1 MRINLLKNLIMKRNS
16 LYMKRLVLLAGAL
29 FCAVAL
35 QAQVVDSAH
44 LLINYVP
51 KLTNANKINEQ
62 AVIVDTAQEKVEFRY
77 VITPQKPE
85 LTFSPTK
92 ISVSKLNPEYQER
105 YYRDY
110 LKVGFGYPIT
120 PLAELSVHN
129 TRNAK
134 FSYGINFH
142 HFSSWAEPIGKIQK
156 QYAYAPT
163 SDTRVHLFLNRY
175 FRNYTLYSSVGY
187 NHELANLF
195 GYKKSFIQEL
205 YPANYEDYYAK
216 SYRDSIRNSFHHV
229 KAEVGVRSNYTTEDR
244 KVKEDVRLHYDF
256 IHTHWRDMEHNVGL
270 KGLVAYDDRF
280 LKISGYQ
287 HYQLD
292 LGFDYYNNTWGDSV
306 LIGSELG
313 NPHMVRRTDN
323 SFQLELRPTMNF
335 TIKEYHILAGVGVP
349 VLMANNKAQCP
360 VYPIAELQLGLVRGL
375 LSIYAGVDGKSQY
388 NSLRDLLYEN
398 PYVKPQL
405 DSLRFTKT
413 QISIYGGIKGNIV
426 KKLNYHISARY
437 SYSRDMAFFMLDTAS
452 LLKNQFDVVY
462 AERGSMLNV
471 CANLSWETLDHL
483 YLNLNANYWGYYFSD
498 NYEHPEHAWYKP
510 TWDIGFQGRYILNKK
525 FIFDLNA
532 KVEFGRWALVPHAVS
547 HPDGTTS
554 VWYEAANDLKKSP
567 NGEKYVKPVLNFGV
581 GFEYLIDKHF
591 SVWAAINNI
600 GCQYASTY
608 YDFHNFG
615 INAMAGITYS
625 FGDEPLKPQKKKK

>member
-1 MRINLLKNLIMKRNS
+1 
-16 LYMKRLVLLAGAL
+16 MKRLVLFAGAL
-29 FCAVAL
+29 LFAAAL

-51 KLTNANKINEQ
+51 KLNNATKINQQ

-129 TRNAK
+129 TRNTK
-134 FSYGINFH
+134 YSYGLNFH

-156 QYAYAPT
+156 KYAYAPT

-175 FRNYTLYSSVGY
+175 FKNYTLYSSVGY

-195 GYKKSFIQEL
+195 GYNRDWGFD
-205 YPANYEDYYAK
+205 DYYYQK
-216 SYRDSIRNSFHHV
+216 PYRDSINNSFHHA
-229 KAEVGVRSNYTTEDR
+229 KAEVGIRSNYTTEDR
-244 KVKEDVRLHYDF
+244 VVKEDVKVHYDF
-256 IHTHWRDMEHNVGL
+256 IHTHWKDMEHNVGL
-270 KGLVAYDDRF
+270 NGMVAYDARF

-292 LGFDYYNNTWGDSV
+292 LNFDYYNNTWGDSV
-306 LIGSELG
+306 LMGAELG
-313 NPHMVRRTDN
+313 NPHMVRRADN

-349 VLMANNKAQCP
+349 VLMANNKVQCP
-360 VYPIAELQLGLVRGL
+360 VYPIAELQLGLVRGI

-437 SYSRDMAFFMLDTAS
+437 SYTRDMAFFMLDTTS

-462 AERGSMLNV
+462 ADRGSKLNV
-471 CANLSWETLDHL
+471 CANLSWETMDHL
-483 YLNLNANYWGYYFSD
+483 YLNLNANYWGYFFSD
-498 NYEHPEHAWYKP
+498 KDEHPEHAWYKP
-510 TWDIGFQGRYILNKK
+510 TWDIGFEGRYILNKK
-525 FIFDLNA
+525 FIFDVNA
-532 KVEFGRWALVPHAVS
+532 KVEFGRWALVPK
-547 HPDGTTS
+547 TS
-554 VWYEAANDLKKSP
+554 VDEFGVTHIVSYEAANDLQK
-567 NGEKYVKPVLNFGV
+567 NADGEKLVKPVLNFGI
-581 GFEYLIDKHF
+581 GFEYLIDRHF
-591 SVWAAINNI
+591 SVWAAVNNI

-608 YDFHNFG
+608 YSFNNFG
-615 INAMAGITYS
+615 INALAGITYS
-625 FGDEPLKPQKKKK
+625 FGNEPLKTPKKKK

>member
-1 MRINLLKNLIMKRNS
+1 
-16 LYMKRLVLLAGAL
+16 MKRLVLFVGAL
-29 FCAVAL
+29 LFAAAL

-51 KLTNANKINEQ
+51 KLNNASKINQQ

-129 TRNAK
+129 TRNTK
-134 FSYGINFH
+134 YSYGLNFH

-156 QYAYAPT
+156 KYAYAPT

-175 FRNYTLYSSVGY
+175 FKNYTLYSSVGY

-195 GYKKSFIQEL
+195 GYNRDWGFD
-205 YPANYEDYYAK
+205 DYYYQK
-216 SYRDSIRNSFHHV
+216 PYRDSINNSFHHA
-229 KAEVGVRSNYTTEDR
+229 KAEVGIRSNYTTEDR
-244 KVKEDVRLHYDF
+244 VVKEDVKVHYDF
-256 IHTHWRDMEHNVGL
+256 IHTHWKDMEHNVGL
-270 KGLVAYDDRF
+270 NGMVAYDARF

-292 LGFDYYNNTWGDSV
+292 LNFDYYNNTWGDSV
-306 LIGSELG
+306 LMGAELG
-313 NPHMVRRTDN
+313 NPHMVRRADN

-349 VLMANNKAQCP
+349 VLMANNKVQCP
-360 VYPIAELQLGLVRGL
+360 VYPIAELQLGLVRGI

-437 SYSRDMAFFMLDTAS
+437 SYTRDMAFFMLDTTS

-462 AERGSMLNV
+462 ADRGSKLNV
-471 CANLSWETLDHL
+471 CANLSWETMDHL
-483 YLNLNANYWGYYFSD
+483 YLNLNANYWGYFFSD
-498 NYEHPEHAWYKP
+498 KDEHPEHAWYKP
-510 TWDIGFQGRYILNKK
+510 TWDIGFEGRYILNKK
-525 FIFDLNA
+525 FIFDVNA
-532 KVEFGRWALVPHAVS
+532 KVEFGRWALVPK
-547 HPDGTTS
+547 TS
-554 VWYEAANDLKKSP
+554 VDEFGVTHIVSYEAANDLQK
-567 NGEKYVKPVLNFGV
+567 NADGEKLVKPVLNFGI
-581 GFEYLIDKHF
+581 GFEYLIDRHF
-591 SVWAAINNI
+591 SVWAAVNNI

-608 YDFHNFG
+608 YSFNNFG
-615 INAMAGITYS
+615 INALAGITYS
-625 FGDEPLKPQKKKK
+625 FGNEPLKTPKKKK

>member
-1 MRINLLKNLIMKRNS
+1 MKSNIINMKRI
-16 LYMKRLVLLAGAL
+16 VLLAGAL
-29 FCAVAL
+29 FCAAAL
-35 QAQVVDSAH
+35 HAQVVDSAH

-51 KLTNANKINEQ
+51 KLNNATKINQQ
-62 AVIVDTAQEKVEFRY
+62 AEIVDTTQEKVEFRY
-77 VITPQKPE
+77 YITPQKPE

-92 ISVSKLNPEYQER
+92 ITVSKLNPEFQER

-134 FSYGINFH
+134 FSYGLNFH
-142 HFSSWAEPIGKIQK
+142 HFSSWAQPIGKEQK
-156 QYAYAPT
+156 KYAYAPT
-163 SDTRVHLFLNRY
+163 SDTRLHLFLNRY
-175 FRNYTLYSSVGY
+175 FKDYTFYSSLGY

-195 GYKKSFIQEL
+195 GF
-205 YPANYEDYYAK
+205 NRDWGFDDYYYSK
-216 SYRDSIRNSFHHV
+216 PYRDSLNNSFHHA
-229 KAEVGVRSNYTTEDR
+229 KAELGIRSNFTTEDR
-244 KVKEDVRLHYDF
+244 KAKEDVRLHYDF
-256 IHTHWRDMEHNVGL
+256 IHTHWKDMEHNVGL
-270 KGLVAYDDRF
+270 KGLVAYDARF
-280 LKISGYQ
+280 LKVSGYQ

-292 LGFDYYNNTWGDSV
+292 LNFDYYNNTWGDSV
-306 LIGSELG
+306 LMGAELG
-313 NPHMVRRTDN
+313 NPHMVRRQDH

-335 TIKEYHILAGVGVP
+335 TIKEYHILLGLGVP

-360 VYPIAELQLGLVRGL
+360 VYPVAELQLGLVRGL
-375 LSIYAGVDGKSQY
+375 LSIYAGVDGKAQY

-405 DSLRFTKT
+405 DSLQFTKT

-437 SYSRDMAFFMLDTAS
+437 SYVRDMAFFMLDTAS
-452 LLKNQFDVVY
+452 LLKNRFDLVY
-462 AERGSMLNV
+462 AERANVLNV

-498 NYEHPEHAWYKP
+498 KYDHPEHAWYKP
-510 TWDIGFQGRYILNKK
+510 TWDIGFEGRYILNQK

-532 KVEFGRWALVPHAVS
+532 KVEFGRWALVPKTAVNE
-547 HPDGTTS
+547 TTGETYIAS
-554 VWYEAANDLKKSP
+554 YEAENDLRKNDK
-567 NGEKYVKPVLNFGV
+567 GEKWLKPVLNFGL
-581 GFEYLIDKHF
+581 GFEYLIDKQF
-591 SVWAAINNI
+591 AVWAAVNNI

-608 YDFHNFG
+608 YSFNNFG
-615 INAMAGITYS
+615 INVMAGVTYS
-625 FGDEPLKPQKKKK
+625 FGNEPLKIQKKKK

>member
-1 MRINLLKNLIMKRNS
+1 MKYNAV
-16 LYMKRLVLLAGAL
+16 YMKRLVLFTGAL
-29 FCAVAL
+29 LCAAVMR
-35 QAQVVDSAH
+35 AQVVDSAH
-44 LLINYVP
+44 LLIHYVP
-51 KLTNANKINEQ
+51 KLGNATKINQQ
-62 AVIVDTAQEKVEFRY
+62 ARIVDTAQEKVEFRY

-85 LTFSPTK
+85 LSFSPTK
-92 ISVSKLNPEYQER
+92 ITVSKFNPEYQER

-120 PLAELSVHN
+120 PLAGLSMHN

-134 FSYGINFH
+134 FSYGVNFH
-142 HFSSWAEPIGKIQK
+142 HFSSWARPIGKEQG

-175 FRNYTLYSSVGY
+175 FKNHTLYSSLGY

-195 GYKKSFIQEL
+195 GYRRSMVEAL
-205 YPANYEDYYAK
+205 YPAQCDHYYSKA
-216 SYRDSIRNSFHHV
+216 YRDSIRNDFHHAR
-229 KAEVGVRSNYTTEDR
+229 AEVGLRSNYTTEDR
-244 KVKEDVRLHYDF
+244 MVKEDVRLHYDF
-256 IHTHWRDMEHNVGL
+256 IHTHWKDMEHNVGL
-270 KGLVAYDDRF
+270 KGLVAYDARF
-280 LKISGYQ
+280 LRISGYQ

-292 LGFDYYNNTWGDSV
+292 LNFDYYNNTWGDSV
-306 LIGSELG
+306 TLGALEG
-313 NPHMVRRTDN
+313 NPHKVRRQDH

-335 TIKEYHILAGVGVP
+335 TIKEYHILLGLGVP

-360 VYPIAELQLGLVRGL
+360 VYPVAELQLGLVRGI

-398 PYVKPQL
+398 PYVRPQL

-413 QISIYGGIKGNIV
+413 QISLYGGIKGNIV

-452 LLKNQFDVVY
+452 LLKNRFDVVY
-462 AERGSMLNV
+462 ADRVNMLNV

-483 YLNLNANYWGYYFSD
+483 FLNLNANYWGYYFSD
-498 NYEHPEHAWYKP
+498 KYAHPEHAWYKP
-510 TWDIGFQGRYILNKK
+510 AWDIGFEGRYILNKK

-532 KVEFGRWALVPHAVS
+532 KVEFGRWALAPRISTADDGSVAVTYEAVNDLRKG
-547 HPDGTTS
+547 PDGKRQM
-554 VWYEAANDLKKSP
+554 N
-567 NGEKYVKPVLNFGV
+567 PVLNFGL
-581 GFEYLIDKHF
+581 GFEYLVSKQF
-591 SVWAAINNI
+591 AVWAAVNNI

-608 YDFHNFG
+608 YNFNNFG
-615 INAMAGITYS
+615 INVMAGVTYS
-625 FGDEPLKPQKKKK
+625 FGNEPLKPQKKKK

>member
-1 MRINLLKNLIMKRNS
+1 MKSSS
-16 LYMKRLVLLAGAL
+16 LYMKRLVLFAGAL
-29 FCAVAL
+29 LFAAAL

-51 KLTNANKINEQ
+51 KLNNATKINQQ

-129 TRNAK
+129 TRNTK
-134 FSYGINFH
+134 YSYGLNFH

-156 QYAYAPT
+156 KYAYAPT

-175 FRNYTLYSSVGY
+175 FKNYTLYSSVGY

-195 GYKKSFIQEL
+195 GYNRDWGFD
-205 YPANYEDYYAK
+205 DYYYQK
-216 SYRDSIRNSFHHV
+216 PYRDSINNSFHHA
-229 KAEVGVRSNYTTEDR
+229 KAEVGIRSNYTTEDR
-244 KVKEDVRLHYDF
+244 VVKEDVKVHYDF
-256 IHTHWRDMEHNVGL
+256 IHTHWKDMEHNVGL
-270 KGLVAYDDRF
+270 NGMVAYDARF

-292 LGFDYYNNTWGDSV
+292 LNFDYYNNTWGDSV
-306 LIGSELG
+306 LMGAELG
-313 NPHMVRRTDN
+313 NPHMVRRADN

-349 VLMANNKAQCP
+349 VLMANNKVQCP
-360 VYPIAELQLGLVRGL
+360 VYPIAELQLGLVRGI

-437 SYSRDMAFFMLDTAS
+437 SYTRDMAFFMLDTTS

-462 AERGSMLNV
+462 ADRGSKLNV
-471 CANLSWETLDHL
+471 CANLSWETMDHL
-483 YLNLNANYWGYYFSD
+483 YLNLNANYWGYFFSD
-498 NYEHPEHAWYKP
+498 KDEHPEHAWYKP
-510 TWDIGFQGRYILNKK
+510 TWDIGFEGRYILNKK
-525 FIFDLNA
+525 FIFDVNA
-532 KVEFGRWALVPHAVS
+532 KVEFGRWALVPK
-547 HPDGTTS
+547 TS
-554 VWYEAANDLKKSP
+554 VDEFGVTHIVSYEAANDLQK
-567 NGEKYVKPVLNFGV
+567 NADGEKLVKPVLNFGI
-581 GFEYLIDKHF
+581 GFEYLIDRHF
-591 SVWAAINNI
+591 SVWAAVNNI

-608 YDFHNFG
+608 YSFNNFG
-615 INAMAGITYS
+615 INALAGITYS
-625 FGDEPLKPQKKKK
+625 FGNEPLKTPKKKK

>member
-1 MRINLLKNLIMKRNS
+1 MKSNIINMKRI
-16 LYMKRLVLLAGAL
+16 VLLAGAL

-35 QAQVVDSAH
+35 HAQVVDSAH

-51 KLTNANKINEQ
+51 KLTNAAKINQQ

-92 ISVSKLNPEYQER
+92 ITVSKLNPEYQER

-134 FSYGINFH
+134 FSYGLNFH
-142 HFSSWAEPIGKIQK
+142 HFSSWAEPIGKVQK
-156 QYAYAPT
+156 NYAYAPT
-163 SDTRVHLFLNRY
+163 SDTRLHLFLNRY
-175 FRNYTLYSSVGY
+175 FKDYTFYSSVGY

-195 GYKKSFIQEL
+195 GYYKPFIMEL
-205 YPANYEDYYAK
+205 YPANYNDYYAK
-216 SYRDSIRNSFHHV
+216 SYRDSINNSFHHA
-229 KAEVGVRSNYTTEDR
+229 KAELGIRSNFTTEDR

-256 IHTHWRDMEHNVGL
+256 VHTHWRDMEHNIGL
-270 KGLVAYDDRF
+270 NGMVAYDARF

-287 HYQLD
+287 HYQMD
-292 LGFDYYNNTWGDSV
+292 LNLDYYNNTWGDSV
-306 LIGSELG
+306 LLGAAYG
-313 NPHMVRRTDN
+313 NPHMVRRQDH
-323 SFQLELRPTMNF
+323 SFQLEFRPTMNF
-335 TIKEYHILAGVGVP
+335 TIKEYHILLGVGVP

-360 VYPIAELQLGLVRGL
+360 VYPVAELQLGLVRGL

-437 SYSRDMAFFMLDTAS
+437 SYARDMAFFMLDTNS

-462 AERGSMLNV
+462 ADRVNMLNV

-498 NYEHPEHAWYKP
+498 KYEHPEYAWYKP
-510 TWDIGFQGRYILNKK
+510 TWDIGFEGRYILNQK

-532 KVEFGRWALVPHAVS
+532 KVGFGRWVLVPRAVTN
-547 HPDGTTS
+547 PDGTVS
-554 VWYEAANDLKKSP
+554 VRYEAANDLQKKV
-567 NGEKYVKPVLNFGV
+567 NGEKLVKPILNFGI
-581 GFEYLIDKHF
+581 GFEYLINKQF
-591 SVWAAINNI
+591 AVWAAVNNI

-608 YDFHNFG
+608 YNFNNFG

-625 FGDEPLKPQKKKK
+625 FGNEPLKIQKKKK

>member
-1 MRINLLKNLIMKRNS
+1 MKSNIINMKRI
-16 LYMKRLVLLAGAL
+16 VLLAGAL
-29 FCAVAL
+29 FCAATL
-35 QAQVVDSAH
+35 HAQVVDSAH

-51 KLTNANKINEQ
+51 KLNNASKINQQ
-62 AVIVDTAQEKVEFRY
+62 AVIMDTAQEKVEFRY
-77 VITPQKPE
+77 YITPQKPE

-120 PLAELSVHN
+120 PLAELSIHN

-134 FSYGINFH
+134 FSYGLNFH

-163 SDTRVHLFLNRY
+163 SDTRLHLFLNRY
-175 FRNYTLYSSVGY
+175 FKDYTFYSSLGY

-195 GYKKSFIQEL
+195 GFNR
-205 YPANYEDYYAK
+205 AWGFDDYYYSKA
-216 SYRDSIRNSFHHV
+216 YRDSINNSFHHA
-229 KAEVGVRSNYTTEDR
+229 KAELGLRSNFTTEDR
-244 KVKEDVRLHYDF
+244 VVKEDVRLRYDF
-256 IHTHWRDMEHNVGL
+256 VHTHWKDMEHNLGL
-270 KGLVAYDDRF
+270 KGLVAYDARF
-280 LKISGYQ
+280 LKVSGYQ

-292 LGFDYYNNTWGDSV
+292 LNFDYYNNTWGDSV
-306 LIGSELG
+306 LMGAELG
-313 NPHMVRRTDN
+313 NPHKVRRQDH

-335 TIKEYHILAGVGVP
+335 TIKEYHVLLGVGVP

-388 NSLRDLLYEN
+388 NSMRDLLYEN
-398 PYVKPQL
+398 PYVKPHL

-437 SYSRDMAFFMLDTAS
+437 SYARDMAFFMLDTNS
-452 LLKNQFDVVY
+452 FLKNQFDVVY
-462 AERGSMLNV
+462 ADRVNMLNV

-498 NYEHPEHAWYKP
+498 KYEHPEYAWYKP
-510 TWDIGFQGRYILNKK
+510 TWDIGFEGRYILNQK
-525 FIFDLNA
+525 FIFDVNA
-532 KVEFGRWALVPHAVS
+532 KVGFGRWALVPKTAV
-547 HPDGTTS
+547 DETTGETYIAS
-554 VWYEAANDLKKSP
+554 YEAENDLRKNA
-567 NGEKYVKPVLNFGV
+567 NGEKWLKPILNFGV
-581 GFEYLIDKHF
+581 GFEYLINKQF
-591 SVWAAINNI
+591 AVWAAVNNI

-608 YDFHNFG
+608 YSFNNFG
-615 INAMAGITYS
+615 INAMAGVTYS
-625 FGDEPLKPQKKKK
+625 FGNEPLKIQKKKK